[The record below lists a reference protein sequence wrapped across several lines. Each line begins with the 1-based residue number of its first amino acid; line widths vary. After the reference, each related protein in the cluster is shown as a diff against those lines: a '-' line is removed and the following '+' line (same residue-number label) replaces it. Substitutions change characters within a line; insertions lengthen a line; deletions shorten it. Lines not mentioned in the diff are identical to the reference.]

1 MGLCL
6 QQALQRGGSAV
17 NADCPTALQAARPF
31 RAGYLPGLSGAGEAG
46 LGWASAGLSFG
57 SQP

>member
-6 QQALQRGGSAV
+6 RQALQREGSAV
-17 NADCPTALQAARPF
+17 NADCPTALQAVRPF
-31 RAGYLPGLSGAGEAG
+31 RTGYFPDLSGAGEAG
-46 LGWASAGLSFG
+46 LGLASAGLSLG